1 MARYSGPGSD
11 PNWRDLNQ
19 WGSASGPQTN
29 HSKGGAAFHAAQG
42 PRGAQGR
49 INYNKGFANLGAA
62 VHYAGAGNVALDNLS
77 KAMGELEWT
86 AGSRALHM
94 AAYTEQ
100 YLPPSINSY
109 FNKVPGGTRQTAG
122 KYLAEAFG
130 WAYDPGS
137 GPKGDKMIRY
147 MGKSQG
153 FLGLKHFAN
162 QGPAAFL
169 NFGAV
174 ATTGFAALS
183 LAYTADLMYEGY
195 QRDGLTGAALG
206 LGESVGT
213 AYVFRS
219 VIPRVFDTN
228 LNAAKTAYGSVRAGL
243 EVGAALGRVG
253 ATGGGI
259 GYWGARAASI
269 GAGITAGAAA
279 GIAASVFNPYAW
291 AIAGGLYAY
300 DQASEFIDEKNRAA
314 ARLKQVRSLEL
325 GAPVL
330 DQFGTIATLR
340 QRSLSAIQNSH
351 VNGRMALG
359 SEAALLHSTF

>member
-1 MARYSGPGSD
+1 
-11 PNWRDLNQ
+11 LNPALQ
-19 WGSASGPQTN
+19 A
-29 HSKGGAAFHAAQG
+29 KI
-42 PRGAQGR
+42 RGR
-49 INYNKGFANLGAA
+49 RNLHKGFKDLFGTI
-62 VHYAGAGNVALDNLS
+62 GNIGGGNIALDNLAG
-77 KAMGELEWT
+77 AMGELEWS

-100 YLPPSINSY
+100 YLPSSINSY
-109 FNKVPGGTRQTAG
+109 FNKTAGGVRQTAG

-153 FLGLKHFAN
+153 FLGMKHFADK
-162 QGPAAFL
+162 GARAFL
-169 NFGAV
+169 NFNAV
-174 ATTGFAALS
+174 ATTAFAAFS

-195 QRDGLTGAALG
+195 QRDGLAGAALG

-213 AYVFRS
+213 AYVARS
-219 VIPRVFDTN
+219 LIPRVFDAN
-228 LNAAKTAYGSVRAGL
+228 FNAAKAAYGAG
-243 EVGAALGRVG
+243 RG
-253 ATGGGI
+253 ATIGRLTGGVARSGI
-259 GYWGARAASI
+259 GYWGARAAGV
-269 GAGITAGAAA
+269 GAGLTAGTLA
-279 GIAASVFNPYAW
+279 GVAASVFNPYAW

-300 DQASEFIDEKNRAA
+300 DQASEFIDDKNRAA
-314 ARLKQVRSLEL
+314 ARHKQVRSLEL
-325 GAPVL
+325 GTPVL

-359 SEAALLHSTF
+359 NEAALLHSTF